1 MRHSIRITVV
11 LMCFIL
17 FLSIMTTGSTG
28 TRLKASVP
36 ESDDTIY
43 YSYDELTELLQEL
56 HTKYTDIFSYRSLGK
71 THEGRD
77 IWLVKISDAVET
89 NDSEEP
95 DLLYTGGEH
104 GNEKPGYQNIIYT
117 MKALTENYSSYT
129 VNETFSN
136 RIRNIVNHSE
146 LLFIP
151 MINPDGCEA
160 NKRKNTRVNPCILGS
175 TLFSG
180 VDICRNYDYRWD
192 DADRHPFRYILIP
205 RTIEDIT
212 FLIEQKN
219 FHIFERSVV
228 RYPTLD
234 FGSIIKSGF
243 YRGPYPFSEPES
255 QAIRQVIENYSI
267 MIWLNYHIFGE
278 EIRLPEVPTFKTND
292 DAMMFY
298 SIAENIS
305 MRDGYKIFT
314 PPSCLNQSGG
324 GMEWSYTTH
333 NTFSFLIELC
343 PSMSPAILQDAGFM
357 STVFEQHLS
366 VNLYVAEKA
375 LEMTSH

>member
-1 MRHSIRITVV
+1 MRHNIRITVV
-11 LMCFIL
+11 LMCIIV
-17 FLSIMTTGSTG
+17 SISIITTGSTG
-28 TRLKASVP
+28 PGLKASMF
-36 ESDDTIY
+36 ESGHNIY
-43 YSYDELTELLQEL
+43 YTYDELTELLQEL
-56 HTKYTDIFSYRSLGK
+56 HTRYTDIFSYRSLGK
-71 THEGRD
+71 SHEGRD

-95 DLLYTGGEH
+95 NLLYTGGEH

-117 MKALTENYSSYT
+117 MKAITENYSFCV
-129 VNETFSN
+129 VNESFTM
-136 RIRNIVNHSE
+136 RIRNIVNQSE
-146 LLFIP
+146 LLFVP

-160 NKRKNTRVNPCILGS
+160 NKRKNTRVNTCVLGN

-205 RTIEDIT
+205 RTLEDIT
-212 FLIEQKN
+212 FVIEQKN

-228 RYPTLD
+228 RYPSLD

-255 QAIRQVIENYSI
+255 QAIRQVIENHSP

-278 EIRLPEVPTFKTND
+278 EIRLPEVPTFKTMD
-292 DAMMFY
+292 DTMMFY

-305 MRDGYKIFT
+305 RLDGYKIFT

-324 GMEWSYTTH
+324 GLEWSYTTQ
-333 NTFSFLIELC
+333 NTFSVLIELC
-343 PSMSPAILQDAGFM
+343 PSMNPTILLDSGFM

-375 LEMTSH
+375 LEMTCH